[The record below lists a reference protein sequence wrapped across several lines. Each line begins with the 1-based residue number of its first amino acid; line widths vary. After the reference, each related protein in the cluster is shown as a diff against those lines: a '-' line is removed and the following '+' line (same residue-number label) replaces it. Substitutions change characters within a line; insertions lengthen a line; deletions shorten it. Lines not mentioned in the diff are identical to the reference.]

1 MKILKVKNLN
11 AKIENK
17 VILRNISFEIDK
29 NSISAIIGP
38 NGSGKTTLARC
49 ILNDKL
55 IEKSGKIFFEDI
67 DITNLETDKI
77 AKLGIYLSMQQQPE
91 IEYIKTFQF
100 FKYLGFKELEKIKK
114 IGEELSLPKDFLE
127 RGINERFS
135 GGEKKKFELLLIK
148 LLNPKLIIFDEIDS
162 GLDIKSIDYLINFIE
177 SELKN
182 GKTFLIISHN
192 VNFLE
197 NMSIKKFFILVNG
210 EIKREGDEEILE
222 IIKKNGFNI

>member
-67 DITNLETDKI
+67 DITN
-77 AKLGIYLSMQQQPE
+77 
-91 IEYIKTFQF
+91 
-100 FKYLGFKELEKIKK
+100 
-114 IGEELSLPKDFLE
+114 
-127 RGINERFS
+127 
-135 GGEKKKFELLLIK
+135 
-148 LLNPKLIIFDEIDS
+148 
-162 GLDIKSIDYLINFIE
+162 
-177 SELKN
+177 
-182 GKTFLIISHN
+182 
-192 VNFLE
+192 
-197 NMSIKKFFILVNG
+197 
-210 EIKREGDEEILE
+210 
-222 IIKKNGFNI
+222 